1 MSLTCPALTCPALTG
16 QTVRMATD
24 TPGPD
29 TSALDAAK
37 YVALTTFRRNGDAV
51 VSPVWTVRHG
61 DGWACTTGSDSGKVK
76 RLRHTA
82 RVELAPCDMRGAVAA
97 DAPRFSG
104 TARVV
109 VDPSEYATIR
119 KAVAKKYGLMSALL
133 TAWSKVAGL
142 FGSKAAEGAVAW
154 TAEGPA

>member
-1 MSLTCPALTCPALTG
+1 
-16 QTVRMATD
+16 MAT
-24 TPGPD
+24 D
-29 TSALDAAK
+29 TSALDDAK

-76 RLRHTA
+76 RLRHTS
-82 RVELAPCDMRGAVAA
+82 RVELAPCDMRGNVAD
-97 DAPRFSG
+97 DAPRFAG
-104 TARVV
+104 TGRVV
-109 VDPSEYATIR
+109 TDPAEYAQVR

-133 TAWSKVAGL
+133 TVWSKVAGL

-154 TAEGPA
+154 TVEGPA